1 MTKNIVQ
8 WRRRIALVLIFTL
21 VGWGLFAGFRP
32 QAVEVDSGKA
42 IRAPLRIIV
51 EQEGRTRVVERYV
64 IAAPVNAFARRITL
78 KVGDE
83 IGRGDVLAEL
93 ESVRADMPDRR
104 RRSEAEARIKAAESG
119 VLAAV
124 LRAGAAASSAQLAE
138 KELQRMRALRSSGH
152 VSAVAED
159 RAASAAE
166 LATAELGSARS
177 AVSVARHESDA
188 ARAQLGFTAI
198 GSAERVSVRSPV
210 SGQVLKIVHQSEGTV
225 AAGQPLL
232 EIGDPHALEAEVE
245 VLSADA
251 VRIHPGTR
259 VTFERW
265 GGEGELEGSVRVVEP
280 VGFTKVSA
288 LGVEEQRV
296 RVIVTFT
303 SEPAKWQRLGDG
315 YRVEASF
322 IVWESDDVLQIPA
335 SALFRDGGD
344 WTVFS
349 VEQGRAVKRRVQIGK
364 RSGLAAQVL
373 SGIRVGEQVIVHPD
387 DRVKDGVRVVT
398 R

>member
-1 MTKNIVQ
+1 MKNIVQ
-8 WRRRIALVLIFTL
+8 WRRRIALALILIL

-32 QAVEVDSGKA
+32 QVVEVDSGKA

-64 IAAPVNAFARRITL
+64 IAAPVNAFARRVTL

-93 ESVRADMPDRR
+93 ESVRADMLDRR

-152 VSAVAED
+152 VSAAAED

-177 AVSVARHESDA
+177 AVSVAGHESDA

-251 VRIHPGTR
+251 VRIHVGTR
-259 VTFERW
+259 VIFERW
-265 GGEGELEGSVRVVEP
+265 GGEGELKGSVRVVEP

-303 SEPAKWQRLGDG
+303 SEPAKWRRLGDG

-344 WTVFS
+344 WAVFS
-349 VEQGRAVKRRVQIGK
+349 VEQGRAVKRRVHIGK